1 MIEKVKAPTVADIAS
16 AVKWT
21 KIYTRYIRDFK
32 RAGDYAAAAQ
42 WADEISGIWG
52 TVASDFDAADQA

>member
-21 KIYTRYIRDFK
+21 KIYVGYIRDFK

-42 WADEISGIWG
+42 WANEISAIWATMSG
-52 TVASDFDAADQA
+52 DFDEAAE